1 MNESTVTSRDAVEV
15 MRRLEAEGY
24 RPILVGGLAIEVAGY
39 GGTKDVDILLPSAEY
54 GGAEFLHSEGIT
66 VLSNTGNFTNGHL
79 QLPNGRTVVWDVLNP
94 ELFGGEPFY
103 QFVRD
108 RGSKAWLVGRVA
120 SPPVVY
126 YTRLLVKGDHGRRYL
141 LRIRRD
147 LDEGA
152 PQSWVRKTLIIA
164 KRFGTE
170 AMVAPKVE
178 AIFKERRSART
189 TAGGPSRP

>member
-1 MNESTVTSRDAVEV
+1 MATVTSSDAVEV

-24 RPILVGGLAIEVAGY
+24 RPILIGGLAIEVAGY

-54 GGAEFLHSEGIT
+54 GGAEYLRSEGLT

-79 QLPNGRTVVWDVLNP
+79 QLPGGRTVVWDVLNP
-94 ELFGGEPFY
+94 DLFGGEPFY
-103 QFVRD
+103 EFVRS
-108 RGSKAWLVGRVA
+108 RASKAWVVGRIA
-120 SPPVVY
+120 APPVVY
-126 YTRLLVKGDHGRRYL
+126 YTRLLVKGDHGRRYM

-152 PQSWVRKTLIIA
+152 PDSWVRGTIAIA

-170 AMVAPKVE
+170 ATVLPKVD
-178 AIFKERRSART
+178 AIFKERRRELGSGHRRT
-189 TAGGPSRP
+189 QG